1 MDADFKKKYGK
12 YIKTGDK
19 LLAKR
24 KDYKILKVSPA
35 LDIALGGGIKE
46 GSWVMISGDPKKGKT
61 TIVMQIIKNAQEEG
75 RPIMYLNVEGR
86 LKEMNF
92 EVEGLD
98 PAKMIIVEAEDKPLS
113 AETYFDIARAF
124 IEDPE
129 NEGGVLIIDSL
140 SSLIPAKDLDEDISG
155 MTRPGLPKVISD
167 FCKKLG
173 QIVPNQRSFI
183 IAITHM
189 ITNTSG
195 YGKSKNPDGGV
206 KIQFQADTRLEV
218 KSSAAWEAG
227 SEKIGIKTVWE
238 ILASSVGAPYKT
250 AETWIR
256 FGKGIDKV
264 QEIIILACELGLISK
279 SGSWYYLDFLPEP
292 EEGRIKFQG
301 QEKIHDYLSSHPE
314 HYKVLEEK
322 LKEIL

>member
-19 LLAKR
+19 LLEKR
-24 KDYKILKVSPA
+24 KTYQTLKTTPA
-35 LDIALGGGIKE
+35 LDIALNGGIKE

-61 TIVMQIIKNAQEEG
+61 TLVMQIVKNAQDEG
-75 RPIMYLNVEGR
+75 RPVMYLNVEGR
-86 LKEMNF
+86 LKEKNF

-98 PAKMIIVEAEDKPLS
+98 PSKMQIVEAEDKPLS

-124 IEDPE
+124 IENPE

-173 QIVPNQRSFI
+173 QIVPNQRFFV

-195 YGKSKNPDGGV
+195 YGKTKNADGGV

-218 KSSAAWEAG
+218 KSSTPWEVG
-227 SEKIGIKTVWE
+227 NEKIGMKTTWE
-238 ILASSVGAPYKT
+238 VLESSIGAPYKI
-250 AETWIR
+250 AEVWNR
-256 FGKGIDKV
+256 FGKGIDKI
-264 QEIIILACELGLISK
+264 QEVLTLGCELGLISK
-279 SGSWYYLDFLPEP
+279 SGSWYYLDFIQKEG
-292 EEGRIKFQG
+292 EERIKFQG
-301 QEKIHDYLSSHPE
+301 QEKIHEYLKNNPE
-314 HYKVLEEK
+314 SYQILESK
-322 LKEIL
+322 LKEML